1 MEQTTF
7 LAILVLT
14 LIAFILGMVVG
25 VSLSRPHIH

>member
-7 LAILVLT
+7 LAILVLM